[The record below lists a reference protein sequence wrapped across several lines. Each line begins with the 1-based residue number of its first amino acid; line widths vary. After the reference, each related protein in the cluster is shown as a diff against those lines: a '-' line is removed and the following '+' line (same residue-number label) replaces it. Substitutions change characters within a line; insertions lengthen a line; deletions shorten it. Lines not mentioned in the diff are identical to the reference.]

1 MSASFVT
8 PLRYPGGKARLGDW
22 LAGLIKHNGIEDGT
36 YIEPYAGG
44 AGAAVF
50 LLLNG
55 HVKEIVIN
63 DADPV
68 VYAFWWALKNQMDDL
83 IHLIETVP
91 VNMDTWHRMKE
102 VLTTG
107 DRSNLLELGFATFF
121 LSRTNRSGILS
132 GGVIGGQNQ
141 DGKYKIDARY
151 NKKGLIQR
159 VRAFAPY
166 RDNIQVL
173 NMDAMKLVSENNY
186 GTNSLIYLDPPYY
199 NKGSQLYRNYYMP
212 EDHATISEVVEKIQ
226 TPWLV
231 TYDACNEI
239 AELYSNMNGV
249 EFSFHYS
256 THNARPKSTE
266 LMFFNGLELHEPP
279 RLKR

>member
-22 LAGLIKHNGIEDGT
+22 LAGLIKHNGIEGGT
-36 YIEPYAGG
+36 YVEPYAGG

-55 HVKEIVIN
+55 HVRDIVIN

-68 VYAFWWALKNQMDDL
+68 VYAFWWALKNQMEDL
-83 IHLIETVP
+83 VHLIETVP
-91 VNMDTWHRMKE
+91 VNMETWHRMKE
-102 VLTTG
+102 VMAAG

-141 DGKYKIDARY
+141 NGKYKIDARY
-151 NKKGLIQR
+151 NKKGLVQR
-159 VRAFAPY
+159 VKAFAAY
-166 RDNIQVL
+166 KERIQVY
-173 NMDAMKLVSENNY
+173 NMDAMKLISENDY
-186 GTNSLIYLDPPYY
+186 GVRSLIYLDPPYY

-212 EDHATISEVVEKIQ
+212 EDHAAISEVVGGVK

-231 TYDACNEI
+231 TYDACDEI
-239 AELYSNMNGV
+239 AKLYSGMNGV

-256 THNARPKSTE
+256 THSARPKSTE
-266 LMFFNGLELHEPP
+266 LMFFSGLSLHEPP